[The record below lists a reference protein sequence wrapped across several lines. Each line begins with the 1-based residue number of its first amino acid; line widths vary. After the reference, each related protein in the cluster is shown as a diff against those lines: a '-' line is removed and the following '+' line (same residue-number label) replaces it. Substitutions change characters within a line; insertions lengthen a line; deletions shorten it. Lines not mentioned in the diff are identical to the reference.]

1 VGAATKRLFEEAGDS
16 PERLSDLL
24 CGAIMIVG
32 TEIHAQCGADA
43 ARRALDDARAYL
55 EKLDHAFRIETGRA

>member
-1 VGAATKRLFEEAGDS
+1 
-16 PERLSDLL
+16 
-24 CGAIMIVG
+24 VG